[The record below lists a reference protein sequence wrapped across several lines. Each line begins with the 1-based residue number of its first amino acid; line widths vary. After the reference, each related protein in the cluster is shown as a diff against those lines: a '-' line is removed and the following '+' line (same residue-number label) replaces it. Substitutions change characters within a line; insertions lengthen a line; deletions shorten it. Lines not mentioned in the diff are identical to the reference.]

1 MRVHIEKLPK
11 NHPCPSCGKDT
22 TLYRLG
28 IMMEN
33 GLGKSFH
40 LCRNCICEISYRL
53 NEICGVEFPFIEKE
67 GEAE

>member
-1 MRVHIEKLPK
+1 MRIHIEKLPK

-28 IMMEN
+28 IMNES
-33 GLGKSFH
+33 GLGKSFN
-40 LCRNCICEISYRL
+40 LCRNCICETSYRL
-53 NEICGVEFPFIEKE
+53 NEICGVEFLLIEEE

>member
-1 MRVHIEKLPK
+1 MRVHIKKLPK

-22 TLYRLG
+22 MLFRLE
-28 IMMEN
+28 IMMGN
-33 GLGKSFH
+33 GLGKSFN

-67 GEAE
+67 GDEK